1 MYHTVVM
8 TCGIS
13 LIQGKS
19 YFSVTRYGQFKDL
32 LPYRELQK
40 NITELTADLEA
51 QIESFIEKSR
61 MYLRDVSEHREAI
74 CAEYSMI
81 NV

>member
-19 YFSVTRYGQFKDL
+19 YFSVTREGQFKDL
-32 LPYRELQK
+32 LPYYDLQK
-40 NITELTADLEA
+40 SISELISD
-51 QIESFIEKSR
+51 
-61 MYLRDVSEHREAI
+61 
-74 CAEYSMI
+74 I
-81 NV
+81 NRKFY